1 MQKTTR
7 QKSSRHEVSV
17 KCSHHVIALLLLVC
31 RLNLSSCDKQ
41 AAKTIPKLLVISF
54 GAFRWDYLT
63 TAKTTRNESSVET
76 LNYLQSIGSHADYVT
91 NNFVT
96 DSLSN
101 QWSIVT
107 GLNQETHG
115 MIQNEMFDANTKSV
129 FSIENGSIGN
139 EWFGHDPAVEPIWI
153 SNQKA
158 DKERHSLVGWA
169 GGEYSWDGQ
178 TAYRLDSNGLA
189 GYTELVGDIIKAMDR
204 TENQVNFGLVYLN
217 ALGMIHF
224 LTLDLQDRQFYCL
237 NYDR

>member
-7 QKSSRHEVSV
+7 HKTSVSV
-17 KCSHHVIALLLLVC
+17 KCLHHVIALLLLC
-31 RLNLSSCDKQ
+31 NLNLSSCDKQ
-41 AAKTIPKLLVISF
+41 ADKTIPKLLVISF

-63 TAKTTRNESSVET
+63 TTKTTKRNESAVET

-115 MIQNEMFDANTKSV
+115 MIQNEMFDADTKSV

-139 EWFGHDPAVEPIWI
+139 EWFGHDPAIEPIWI

-204 TENQVNFGLVYLN
+204 KENQVNFGLVYLN

-224 LTLDLQDRQFYCL
+224 LTHRFQERIILLFKL
-237 NYDR
+237 IW